1 MDRKQNKNQFVWE
14 KKYNSISLVWVST
27 PCESKIEKQ
36 DLQAGETW
44 WQNSNNTTSYIQE
57 RKNKRNRNRDMN

>member
-36 DLQAGETW
+36 DLQAGEA
-44 WQNSNNTTSYIQE
+44 
-57 RKNKRNRNRDMN
+57 